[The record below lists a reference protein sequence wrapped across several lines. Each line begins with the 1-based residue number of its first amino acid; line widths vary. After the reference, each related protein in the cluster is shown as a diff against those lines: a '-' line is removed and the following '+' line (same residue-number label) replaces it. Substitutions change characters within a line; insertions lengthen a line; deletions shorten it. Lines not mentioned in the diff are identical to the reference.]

1 MDITSSDFKIINNEA
16 GSAGGAIYND
26 RGTVTIARGNGNVLN
41 VSLAGNKSRSGG
53 AIFSSGGSLSVIGA
67 VFSNNSA
74 TENGGGIFADSV
86 SPFTVSQS
94 YFYNNSAR
102 DGGAIYNQDL
112 PLSVVASTFANNA
125 STAIGS
131 AITNYAK
138 NTVSNLDILNST
150 FLAVTNRNAAV
161 DIDTDIATV
170 SFSTLVSTQ
179 LHGLLSDGINMS
191 NNIIV
196 DSVCGGGFADG
207 GGNLIFKSPRCPGND
222 AGDPQ
227 LSSPFLG
234 RNGGPT
240 PTIAITSA
248 NSPAVGAIKF
258 GNCRMGQT
266 VITSDQRGATRPSA
280 KGGNC
285 TVGAY
290 EYNATNVPP
299 DTVPPG
305 VP

>member
-1 MDITSSDFKIINNEA
+1 VSRQVLSSTIRVP
-16 GSAGGAIYND
+16 GS
-26 RGTVTIARGNGNVLN
+26 
-41 VSLAGNKSRSGG
+41 
-53 AIFSSGGSLSVIGA
+53 
-67 VFSNNSA
+67 
-74 TENGGGIFADSV
+74 
-86 SPFTVSQS
+86 
-94 YFYNNSAR
+94 
-102 DGGAIYNQDL
+102 
-112 PLSVVASTFANNA
+112 
-125 STAIGS
+125 GS
-131 AITNYAK
+131 AILNYAK
-138 NTVSNLDILNST
+138 TTVPNLDILNST
-150 FLAVTNRNAAV
+150 FLAGANPNIV
-161 DIDTDIATV
+161 DIAADKATV
-170 SFSTLVSTQ
+170 SFSTLVSTR
-179 LHGLLSDGINMS
+179 LVGLLSNSFDMS
-191 NNIIV
+191 NNLTV
-196 DSVCGGGFADG
+196 DSICRGGLADS
-207 GGNLIFKSPRCPGND
+207 GGNLTFKSAGCPGNND
-222 AGDPQ
+222 GDPQ

-266 VITSDQRGATRPSA
+266 VITSDQRGATWPSA